1 MQKYEKDAL
10 VIEEALTDID
20 ANGPHEHI
28 WERMLSDVR
37 QEQSEAEDHVQIDQ
51 DYLHLQPDENMQQQD
66 VVPTQHK

>member
-20 ANGPHEHI
+20 ANGPI
-28 WERMLSDVR
+28 WDRMLSDVR

-51 DYLHLQPDENMQQQD
+51 DYLHLQSDENMQQQD
-66 VVPTQHK
+66 VVPTQHE